1 MPPVSAPVCGE
12 AEYLIYDN
20 NLLVSPLLILDL
32 EVDVEQLIQS
42 EEKHFWPVAISHGIF
57 VM

>member
-12 AEYLIYDN
+12 AEYLIYDYD
-20 NLLVSPLLILDL
+20 LLVGPLLILDL
-32 EVDVEQLIQS
+32 GVDVEQLIQS
-42 EEKHFWPVAISHGIF
+42 EEKHFWPVAVSYGIF